1 MWQLRVQEHGREVTW
16 QCNAIALAVCH
27 AGQQGQCSSD
37 EGVVE
42 GGRGSKGKE
51 TNVRWANAGG
61 EAVEERGSEGRHFH
75 DSALQ
80 QEELSRAGE
89 ECGGG
94 GQVMRGGRHKR
105 SLANSKQ
112 PGEVGLR
119 CNKMMLKMERTGTT

>member
-1 MWQLRVQEHGREVTW
+1 MQCNAM
-16 QCNAIALAVCH
+16 QCNAIDLAVCH

-89 ECGGG
+89 ECSGS
-94 GQVMRGGRHKR
+94 GQVMRTKAQAR

-112 PGEVGLR
+112 VGLR
-119 CNKMMLKMERTGTT
+119 CNKMMLKIERTGTT